1 MQSKKGDWGVKEE
14 RIFSIRGRRRRDTT
28 TGAPLPDGSRAG
40 VRSVERRS
48 PASPYMDEE
57 KIYKKGL

>member
-1 MQSKKGDWGVKEE
+1 MKEE